1 MIVTF
6 RKYFPEPVTRKNSPS
21 SLRFFLPPGR
31 LLHLHYRVSI
41 FFSKIAHRSTAAT
54 KITTKGQRLCQAKSP
69 SVISAYPHVAGNTF
83 PAITN
88 ALGSI
93 SLGNMIPESI
103 VDGRNSRMENIDVFA
118 VSFTANPITLAI
130 LSDTAIRATSPIIYV
145 PGCTGTFASKTTG
158 AMT

>member
-1 MIVTF
+1 M
-6 RKYFPEPVTRKNSPS
+6 
-21 SLRFFLPPGR
+21 
-31 LLHLHYRVSI
+31 
-41 FFSKIAHRSTAAT
+41 AHISAAVT
-54 KITTKGQRLCQAKSP
+54 KITSKGQRLRHAKFL
-69 SVISAYPHVAGNTF
+69 SVMNAYPHVAGNNF

-103 VDGRNSRMENIDVFA
+103 VEGRNSRIENIDVFA

-130 LSDTAIRATSPIIYV
+130 LSDTVIRVISPTRYA
-145 PGCTGTFASKTTG
+145 PGCAGIFASKAIG